1 MGADL
6 SIVAYRHLGSN
17 RLRGFVVA
25 KLPEPRLTARFFRTL
40 SVFSRFEELR
50 RTRYSR
56 CPLPTGHWPLP
67 TAHCILL
74 FFRRIVFNNY
84 KNYNYKEKRYELAE
98 SP

>member
-1 MGADL
+1 MLPDGPRSGPYDTLAFFHVL
-6 SIVAYRHLGSN
+6 RNYAVRGTLAAHC
-17 RLRGFVVA
+17 RLATG
-25 KLPEPRLTARFFRTL
+25 
-40 SVFSRFEELR
+40 
-50 RTRYSR
+50 R
-56 CPLPTGHWPLP
+56 CPLP